1 MKIANLKSILRRPS
15 KEAANQDLPQQ
26 EESRVQIPVTV
37 PAAKAA
43 ASQTGDKPMQ
53 NTIHFILQ
61 GKGGVGKTLVS
72 TILAQWVK
80 TKSPAAPRCYDTD
93 QENTTFS
100 RYKALNVKH
109 IPVMTESR
117 TIEPKRFDALMM
129 DILESD
135 GNCVID
141 NGANTFSP
149 LMSYLIDNACFD
161 LLRESGRRVFIHSI
175 VGGGDTL
182 HDTASGFATTAQ
194 KTNAPIILWE
204 NEHFGRLQAPS
215 GKLFIES
222 HTYTEH
228 APKVKGHIKLSERN
242 SETFGADLKKMNT
255 ARLTLDEVLQ
265 NDKFNVM
272 EKQRLKLIFRDIFE
286 QLDRI
291 EW

>member
-1 MKIANLKSILRRPS
+1 MKIANLKSILRRSS
-15 KEAANQDLPQQ
+15 KEAENQDLPQE
-26 EESRVQIPVTV
+26 EESRVEAPAAA
-37 PAAKAA
+37 PAAKPATPQA
-43 ASQTGDKPMQ
+43 GDKHMQ
-53 NTIHFILQ
+53 NTIHFVLQ

-80 TKSPAAPRCYDTD
+80 AKTPDALRCYDTD
-93 QENTTFS
+93 QENSTFS

-109 IPVMTESR
+109 IPVMTASR

-129 DILESD
+129 DILEAD

-161 LLRESGRRVFIHSI
+161 LLRESGRRIYIHSI

-182 HDTASGFATTAQ
+182 YDTAQGFATTAQ
-194 KTNAPIILWE
+194 KTNAPIVLWE
-204 NEHFGRLQAPS
+204 NEHFGLLQAPS
-215 GKLFIES
+215 GKTFIES
-222 HTYTEH
+222 PTYTEH
-228 APKVKGHIKLSERN
+228 ASKVRGRIKLSERN

-255 ARLTLDEVLQ
+255 ARMTLDEVLQ

-286 QLDRI
+286 QLDRV

>member
-1 MKIANLKSILRRPS
+1 MLKSILRRAP
-15 KEAANQDLPQQ
+15 EDLPDQAAPLEQAEQRAEPPAAAPAAAAIPQNQDK
-26 EESRVQIPVTV
+26 R
-37 PAAKAA
+37 
-43 ASQTGDKPMQ
+43 MQ
-53 NTIHFILQ
+53 NTVHFVLQ

-80 TKSPAAPRCYDTD
+80 TKAPDALRCYDTD

-100 RYKALNVKH
+100 RYKALDVQH
-109 IPVMTESR
+109 IAVMTAAR

-149 LMSYLIDNACFD
+149 LMAYLIDNACFD

-175 VGGGDTL
+175 VGGGDIL

-204 NEHFGRLQAPS
+204 NEHFGLLQTPS
-215 GKLFIES
+215 GRQFTES
-222 HTYTEH
+222 QTYTEH
-228 APKVKGHIKLSERN
+228 ADKVRGHVKLSERS

-255 ARLTLDEVLQ
+255 ARMTLDEVLQ
-265 NDKFNVM
+265 SDKFNVM
-272 EKQRLKLIFRDIFE
+272 EKQRVKLVFRDIFE

-291 EW
+291 AW

>member
-1 MKIANLKSILRRPS
+1 M
-15 KEAANQDLPQQ
+15 PQT
-26 EESRVQIPVTV
+26 EDNR
-37 PAAKAA
+37 
-43 ASQTGDKPMQ
+43 MQ
-53 NTIHFILQ
+53 NTVHFVLQ

-80 TKSPAAPRCYDTD
+80 AKAPDALRCYDTD

-109 IPVMTESR
+109 IAVMTEAR

-129 DILESD
+129 DILEAD
-135 GNCVID
+135 GNCVVD

-149 LMSYLIDNACFD
+149 LMAYLIDNACFD

-204 NEHFGRLQAPS
+204 NEHFGLLQTPS
-215 GKLFIES
+215 GRLFTES
-222 HTYTEH
+222 QTYTDH
-228 APKVKGHIKLSERN
+228 ADKVRGHVKLSERS

-265 NDKFNVM
+265 SDKFNVM
-272 EKQRLKLIFRDIFE
+272 EKQRVRLIFRDIFE

-291 EW
+291 AW

>member
-1 MKIANLKSILRRPS
+1 MLRRPREDREDREENPAQAAETSLGAEADAPAQTS
-15 KEAANQDLPQQ
+15 KAGAQDADP
-26 EESRVQIPVTV
+26 R
-37 PAAKAA
+37 
-43 ASQTGDKPMQ
+43 MQ
-53 NTIHFILQ
+53 NTVHFVLQ

-72 TILAQWVK
+72 TMLAQWAK
-80 TKSPAAPRCYDTD
+80 TKAPDALRCYDTD

-109 IPVMTESR
+109 IAVMTESR

-129 DILESD
+129 DILEAD

-149 LMSYLIDNACFD
+149 LMAYLIDNACFD

-194 KTNAPIILWE
+194 KTSAPIILWE
-204 NEHFGRLQAPS
+204 NEHFGLLQAPS
-215 GKLFIES
+215 GRRFAES
-222 HTYTEH
+222 QTYTENAH
-228 APKVKGHIKLSERN
+228 KVRGSVKLSARN
-242 SETFGADLKKMNT
+242 SETFGADLRKMNT
-255 ARLTLDEVLQ
+255 ARMTLDEVLQ
-265 NDKFNVM
+265 SDRFNVM
-272 EKQRLKLIFRDIFE
+272 EKQRVRLIFRDVFE

-291 EW
+291 AW